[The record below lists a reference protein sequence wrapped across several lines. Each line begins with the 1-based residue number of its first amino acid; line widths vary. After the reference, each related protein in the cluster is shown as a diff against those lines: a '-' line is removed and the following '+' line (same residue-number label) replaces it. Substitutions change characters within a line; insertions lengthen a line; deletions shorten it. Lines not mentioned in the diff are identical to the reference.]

1 METETGLTV
10 YRDNICSKVGVVKS
24 YKARVFTRIRLTL
37 LNLNGTNR
45 KNQLDDDDDEDEI
58 FFFFFDNKG
67 RVDYKCPLDC
77 TYLRK
82 YHFDFLAA
90 VAALKYMKP
99 CVIVSP
105 LDYNVSPRRN
115 VSSNQ

>member
-58 FFFFFDNKG
+58 FFFFLTTKEELITNA
-67 RVDYKCPLDC
+67 P
-77 TYLRK
+77 
-82 YHFDFLAA
+82 
-90 VAALKYMKP
+90 
-99 CVIVSP
+99 
-105 LDYNVSPRRN
+105 
-115 VSSNQ
+115 